1 MPKRALDAEGES
13 LLRRSLG
20 VRGASDNAIF
30 DLWHILRPEQQIG
43 RGTFL
48 RTVQDFLGPWKEM
61 AQWHSFETH
70 EGPPIHLPIM
80 SLKELVKRVAEESQ
94 AFARALRAAQSFG
107 SKLTPI
113 LYADEATAGNVL
125 AVDKGRKAYLLYC
138 SWTEFSHHLKNPNA
152 WLCVAAI
159 QTDALASIKGGMS
172 AALVRILEQNI
183 TPEYEAGF
191 MLNTPM
197 GQLMFRQN
205 QQPHF
210 LGDAESIRAATST
223 KGSAGIR
230 CCLHC
235 SNVLKLDSNLT
246 AFDDFFV
253 EISASGGFVAAKDSE
268 IFACADTLRRTRTK
282 LERESSRR
290 KALEKPMILTL
301 FFFRS
306 NETSYLQGVFAQ
318 TSCTPTFA
326 MVLRHGKSLCGSNP

>member
-172 AALVRILEQNI
+172 AVLVRILEQNI

-253 EISASGGFVAAKDSE
+253 EISASGGW
-268 IFACADTLRRTRTK
+268 
-282 LERESSRR
+282 
-290 KALEKPMILTL
+290 
-301 FFFRS
+301 
-306 NETSYLQGVFAQ
+306 
-318 TSCTPTFA
+318 
-326 MVLRHGKSLCGSNP
+326 LCGSQRFRDLCVRRYIAQDPHQIRERVQGEKLWNNL